1 MDEIEVVEVGEYIR
15 TDDGIIAKVNN
26 IDELR
31 IDIPTDRAVYRI
43 WVDDYYGNHK
53 EDRFI
58 KLHSKNIIDLIEVGD
73 YVNGFK
79 IYNMEYITY
88 NNHIDLVFTIFK
100 TPIDFTSPYK
110 VIVTWQEKD
119 IKSILTHEMYE
130 QNCYKIGE

>member
-58 KLHSKNIIDLIEVGD
+58 KSHSKNIIDLIEVGD
-73 YVNGFK
+73 YVNGR
-79 IYNMEYITY
+79 
-88 NNHIDLVFTIFK
+88 LVLEK
-100 TPIDFTSPYK
+100 YQRPYDGQ
-110 VIVTWQEKD
+110 WQLECGDVRYEDSD
-119 IKSILTHEMYE
+119 IKIILTREMYA
-130 QNCYKIGE
+130 QNCYEVGED

>member
-58 KLHSKNIIDLIEVGD
+58 KSHSKNIIDLIEVGD
-73 YVNGFK
+73 YVNRERVTFITNSK
-79 IYNMEYITY
+79 IKEKKIITEYDT
-88 NNHIDLVFTIFK
+88 
-100 TPIDFTSPYK
+100 DFFEKYEKIET
-110 VIVTWQEKD
+110 IVTKEQFE
-119 IKSILTHEMYE
+119 SIE
-130 QNCYKIGE
+130 YKIGE

>member
-1 MDEIEVVEVGEYIR
+1 MDEIEVGEYIR

-58 KLHSKNIIDLIEVGD
+58 KSHSKNIIDLIEIGD
-73 YVNGFK
+73 IVAVK
-79 IYNMEYITY
+79 DT
-88 NNHIDLVFTIFK
+88 IDNYTDTFIEE
-100 TPIDFTSPYK
+100 ISNDFGLK
-110 VIVTWQEKD
+110 AIQLGVEIGHN
-119 IKSILTHEMYE
+119 ILISILTREQYK
-130 QNCYKIGE
+130 QNCYKEGVD